1 MHPRQ
6 SVPADL
12 LALAARQGGVV
23 SREQCL
29 GSALSPHAVERLL
42 ATGAWTPLA
51 RGIYLTHTQRPSFE
65 ATCWGAMLAGGPR
78 AVIGFEAAARLHGLA
93 VGEPSV
99 VEVFVP
105 GPHRRRPGAPWAFV
119 TADRR
124 GRGEPSRT
132 LLDDTVLDVATHLA
146 RDADLI
152 AWLADVLGARRTS
165 PRRLLAALDERARYP
180 RRLLVR
186 QILGDVADGVH
197 STLER
202 SYRRDVEIAHGLPR
216 GRRQA
221 QLAGRSDVYY
231 DDQGV
236 VVELDGR
243 LGHTGS
249 GAFRD
254 LDRDNRN
261 TARNLVTLRYGHHD
275 VTLRPCEVAEQV
287 AGLLTARGW
296 NGSLSACARC
306 SSALLA

>member
-6 SVPADL
+6 SVPAGL
-12 LALAARQGGVV
+12 LALASRQGGVV

-29 GSALSPHAVERLL
+29 GSSLSPHVVERLL
-42 ATGAWTPLA
+42 AAGAWTPLG

-65 ATCWGAMLAGGPR
+65 ATCWGAMLAGGPH
-78 AVIGFEAAARLHGLA
+78 AIIGFEAAARLHGLA
-93 VGEPSV
+93 VGEPAV
-99 VEVFVP
+99 IEVFVP
-105 GPHRRRPGAPWAFV
+105 QPHRRRPGVPWTFV

-132 LLDDTVLDVATHLA
+132 LLDDTVLDVATRLE

-152 AWLADVLGARRTS
+152 GWFADVLGAHRTT
-165 PRRLLAALDERARYP
+165 PGRLLATLDERARYP
-180 RRLLVR
+180 RRHLVR
-186 QILGDVADGVH
+186 DILGDVAKGVH
-197 STLER
+197 SALER
-202 SYRRDVEIAHGLPR
+202 SYRREVEIAHGLPR

-231 DDQGV
+231 DEQGV

-275 VTLRPCEVAEQV
+275 LTVRPCEVAEQV
-287 AGLLTARGW
+287 AGLLAARGW
-296 NGSLSACARC
+296 NGALSPCARC
-306 SSALLA
+306 NGALLA